1 MLDFPV
7 DTPACP
13 TCTVHLQ
20 EAKRVLNVRQGAAAC
35 ALLGWA
41 GGWAVEQKAAWLQL
55 PCCKQNQHAGHAH
68 PRLWCSSAAASP
80 MPMPSPWCCI
90 GLLCRA

>member
-20 EAKRVLNVRQGAAAC
+20 EAKRVLSVRVGGVVRRRLGVLHMDLIVQCLLAWKDACLIAAC
-35 ALLGWA
+35 EQAL
-41 GGWAVEQKAAWLQL
+41 
-55 PCCKQNQHAGHAH
+55 P
-68 PRLWCSSAAASP
+68 P
-80 MPMPSPWCCI
+80 
-90 GLLCRA
+90 

>member
-20 EAKRVLNVRQGAAAC
+20 EAKRVLSVRVGGVVRRRLGVLRTWDLIVQCLLAWKDACLIAA
-35 ALLGWA
+35 
-41 GGWAVEQKAAWLQL
+41 
-55 PCCKQNQHAGHAH
+55 
-68 PRLWCSSAAASP
+68 
-80 MPMPSPWCCI
+80 
-90 GLLCRA
+90 